1 MTWLLNGTRRKRT
14 EEKGQKKRSTTSHL
28 IIFLF
33 SLSFFFCLHGHF
45 GVNKMVCM
53 CHFIFLSMRDLILLQ
68 RKMKFSSYGLLTELV
83 SEIR

>member
-1 MTWLLNGTRRKRT
+1 MSWLLNRTRRKRT
-14 EEKGQKKRSTTSHL
+14 KEKGQKKRSTTSHL

-45 GVNKMVCM
+45 GVNKMV
-53 CHFIFLSMRDLILLQ
+53 HFIFLSMRDLILLQ
-68 RKMKFSSYGLLTELV
+68 RKMKFSIYGLLTELV